1 MKPNFDLR
9 LRSLA
14 LGVLLVTTLGG
25 IGAAR
30 GESWEAAFARMPL
43 GTNVSEL
50 NRSNCVP
57 LLLRAFLRNKA
68 VKGLVFM
75 PGATDEFYFF
85 RRAHAKLGM
94 TEPTLLD
101 AITALTNQT
110 YIQAE
115 FYPPF
120 LLLHSVEDPLQPLI
134 EVSDAKLAAKLR
146 QKRFGKRILYNDRQW
161 DYLNREL
168 AIRFN
173 RTVLPERGDQESF
186 HFYRHSLAGYDL
198 TCWEALEALSLAGKT
213 TVTLEKRGIVFRGD
227 PRFGEKP
234 KMDHFPY
241 EIMPK

>member
-1 MKPNFDLR
+1 MKLRFDMR

-14 LGVLLVTTLGG
+14 LAVLLLPTLGSVG
-25 IGAAR
+25 TAR
-30 GESWEAAFARMPL
+30 AESWESAFARMPL

-50 NRSNCVP
+50 HRSNCVP
-57 LLLRAFLRNKA
+57 LLLRAFKRNET

-94 TEPTLLD
+94 AEPTLLD
-101 AITALTNQT
+101 AIIALTNQT
-110 YIQAE
+110 YIQAT

-120 LLLHSVEDPLQPLI
+120 LLLHSVEDPPEPII
-134 EVSDAKLAAKLR
+134 EVSDVKLAAKLR
-146 QKRFGKRILYNDRQW
+146 QKRFSKRILYNDRQW

-173 RTVLPERGDQESF
+173 RTVLPERGDHDSF

-213 TVTLEKRGIVFRGD
+213 TVTLEKRRIVFKGD
-227 PRFGEKP
+227 SRFGEKP